1 MEDVAPY
8 QEKLDLNFAMNKGE
22 QVLESYDHENHTPE
36 NVMQAD
42 PNKENSGSPVHQ
54 DFVNNEGDPINN
66 VSTADGSCF
75 AVESNMYTDD
85 IDVRRCG
92 DHADGTMAIED
103 GHYHDKDDVVECVG
117 VSGKTI
123 NDYSTENSDKER
135 VDEEADA
142 SSLKQLSAVDNHNDW
157 SIEASD
163 HETKDAHPF
172 DESANEEFGNS
183 QLEKTKLVS
192 QEMGG
197 GSFSPQNEM
206 DEDIRPPRM
215 ASSDNGEDNG
225 ERYYISSPQRG
236 KADMPSPERQF
247 SVSQEKSPHIHS
259 SAGQEE
265 LTNSDKKLMHSP
277 NSSRHKHSLSPEKHV
292 VGRKRA
298 SSRDRSSPSTRR
310 KSPSGRTSR
319 RDSHKDYSPRK
330 HLSRSPRRRESP
342 RRKDRSASRSPVRGR
357 DSHRRDNRGRSRSR
371 SPYQR
376 DRNRRSPRY
385 SSRRRSPPAYHS
397 HRRSPRRPW
406 SPPANRNTGIGKP
419 GRNLF
424 VAGFS
429 YVTTERDLEKKFSR
443 FGRVVDV
450 RIVRDKRSGDSRGF
464 GFLSL
469 ERDEDADAA
478 IRALDQTEWNNRIIL
493 LSQFYIKYR
502 WTGFPAVR
510 FESTEPSFSLFRPR
524 RLLCFYVSIEQVSRA
539 A

>member
-22 QVLESYDHENHTPE
+22 QVLESYDHENHTPK

-54 DFVNNEGDPINN
+54 DFVNNEGDPITN

-85 IDVRRCG
+85 IDGRRCG

-117 VSGKTI
+117 VSGNTI

-157 SIEASD
+157 SVEASD

-192 QEMGG
+192 QEMDG

-225 ERYYISSPQRG
+225 E
-236 KADMPSPERQF
+236 
-247 SVSQEKSPHIHS
+247 
-259 SAGQEE
+259 
-265 LTNSDKKLMHSP
+265 
-277 NSSRHKHSLSPEKHV
+277 
-292 VGRKRA
+292 
-298 SSRDRSSPSTRR
+298 
-310 KSPSGRTSR
+310 
-319 RDSHKDYSPRK
+319 
-330 HLSRSPRRRESP
+330 
-342 RRKDRSASRSPVRGR
+342 
-357 DSHRRDNRGRSRSR
+357 
-371 SPYQR
+371 
-376 DRNRRSPRY
+376 RY

-493 LSQFYIKYR
+493 VEKSK
-502 WTGFPAVR
+502 TSVR
-510 FESTEPSFSLFRPR
+510 
-524 RLLCFYVSIEQVSRA
+524 
-539 A
+539 

>member
-22 QVLESYDHENHTPE
+22 QVLESYDHENHTPK
-36 NVMQAD
+36 NVMQAEILIRRTLGLLYT
-42 PNKENSGSPVHQ
+42 KILLT
-54 DFVNNEGDPINN
+54 NEGDPITN
-66 VSTADGSCF
+66 VISTADGSCF

-85 IDVRRCG
+85 IDGRRCG

-117 VSGKTI
+117 VSGNTI

-157 SIEASD
+157 SVEASD

-310 KSPSGRTSR
+310 KSPSGRTSS

-330 HLSRSPRRRESP
+330 HLS
-342 RRKDRSASRSPVRGR
+342 
-357 DSHRRDNRGRSRSR
+357 
-371 SPYQR
+371 
-376 DRNRRSPRY
+376 
-385 SSRRRSPPAYHS
+385 
-397 HRRSPRRPW
+397 
-406 SPPANRNTGIGKP
+406 
-419 GRNLF
+419 
-424 VAGFS
+424 
-429 YVTTERDLEKKFSR
+429 
-443 FGRVVDV
+443 
-450 RIVRDKRSGDSRGF
+450 RSGDSRGF

-493 LSQFYIKYR
+493 VEKSK
-502 WTGFPAVR
+502 TSCSAKAFPSDAII
-510 FESTEPSFSLFRPR
+510 LDI
-524 RLLCFYVSIEQVSRA
+524 CNA
-539 A
+539 AAITVLH